1 MAAVNHPDP
10 AAATCRGAP
19 ARQAAASARRAAL
32 FASGLQ
38 RSDAP
43 TATMAAEAI
52 TATVR
57 RFGIHGCVSRMAQE
71 FGDHPDAAAER
82 MRWICQLAAFA
93 GAMAD
98 EVGLEFGDDG
108 QDLQEHAAEGVV
120 PVVDRAAEREPV
132 AAGRQP
138 QDPPHARQR
147 RPQHRRHR
155 RPVQR
160 QQAHRVPVP
169 GTRHHPA
176 PLPAGARPRLTL
188 PVRPAA
194 HPEGLCDTLLLRS

>member
-10 AAATCRGAP
+10 AAATCHGAP

-82 MRWICQLAAFA
+82 MRWICQLP
-93 GAMAD
+93 
-98 EVGLEFGDDG
+98 
-108 QDLQEHAAEGVV
+108 AEM
-120 PVVDRAAEREPV
+120 PAW
-132 AAGRQP
+132 P
-138 QDPPHARQR
+138 QM
-147 RPQHRRHR
+147 
-155 RPVQR
+155 
-160 QQAHRVPVP
+160 
-169 GTRHHPA
+169 
-176 PLPAGARPRLTL
+176 PAGAGRPGGRAGNETEARSDYRGAATVGSL
-188 PVRPAA
+188 PRAQSAPPGMARCAVLAGRWL
-194 HPEGLCDTLLLRS
+194 ERG